1 MVSNKMQQDMPN
13 TTMVGIGDNRKPAA
27 FTKPLKPVIVTNLP
41 IYINNPGYIKI
52 RRLFYMFCR
61 PF

>member
-1 MVSNKMQQDMPN
+1 MPN
-13 TTMVGIGDNRKPAA
+13 TTIVAIGDNRKPAA
-27 FTKPLKPVIVTNLP
+27 FTKPLKPIMVTNLP
-41 IYINNPGYIKI
+41 IYIDNPGYIKI